1 MNDAQ
6 RKSKLVFVFSI
17 FVLWDFFE
25 LKVPVIGFYWLA
37 RSLNWKTPLHIDVY
51 MRSWSWLLQEF
62 TTPHCRRLPNVCE
75 CVRALRRSGWCTAN
89 YETQTLAYSTLTSNF
104 CFFSFSFSFSNS
116 NGNPFGWCALHYRS
130 EASTNVRATY
140 MNRIKYDQYNS
151 WKLCGVYIF
160 QYCCELAWNF
170 AYRLQLHEAVEQWN
184 YNGAKYE
191 VRLIYM
197 SALCSHCF
205 CRIIIPTK

>member
-51 MRSWSWLLQEF
+51 ALVVVIAARVHDSTLS
-62 TTPHCRRLPNVCE
+62 TPAQ
-75 CVRALRRSGWCTAN
+75 CVRVCAGAQKEWLVYCKLWNTDTCV
-89 YETQTLAYSTLTSNF
+89 LYSDLEF

-140 MNRIKYDQYNS
+140 MNRIKYDQ
-151 WKLCGVYIF
+151 
-160 QYCCELAWNF
+160 
-170 AYRLQLHEAVEQWN
+170 
-184 YNGAKYE
+184 
-191 VRLIYM
+191 
-197 SALCSHCF
+197 
-205 CRIIIPTK
+205 